1 MTVSEQLTKLAARA
15 KEAED
20 NVAAAQAQNKA
31 ALEQDLE
38 AARASAQTQ
47 AQKLRDSAEAGKEGV
62 SHWWNDVQKNWNEH
76 VATVQ
81 ANIEGKK
88 AEVDL
93 SKAQHHADHAEVDA
107 GFAIEYAD
115 AAIAEAEYAVLSAL
129 LARKEA
135 DELAASA

>member
-38 AARASAQTQ
+38 TARASAQAQ
-47 AQKLRDSAEAGKEGV
+47 AKKLRESADAGEESV
-62 SHWWNDVQKNWNEH
+62 SHWWNEVQMNWNEH

-88 AEVDL
+88 AEVDHT
-93 SKAQHHADHAEVDA
+93 KAQHHADHAEVDA

-115 AAIAEAEYAVLSAL
+115 AAIAEAEYAVLNAL
-129 LARKEA
+129 VARKQA
-135 DELAASA
+135 AELA